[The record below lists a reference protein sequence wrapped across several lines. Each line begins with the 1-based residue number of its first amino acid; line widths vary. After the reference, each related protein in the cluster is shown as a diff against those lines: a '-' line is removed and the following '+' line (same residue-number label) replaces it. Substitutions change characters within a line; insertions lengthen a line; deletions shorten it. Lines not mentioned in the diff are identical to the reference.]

1 MKIHIEDKCAEFISG
16 LGDKV
21 YVVGGYVRNSL
32 CGYTHTDID
41 IAGPIPAQALK
52 LPPHTTVTTVNHRM
66 GTAQLIHD
74 GVAYE
79 YTPFRTQI
87 YNPGGEHTPSQV
99 FFTDSL
105 EADAQRRDFCCNAI
119 YYDVKRDEII
129 DPLNGVRDAQ
139 AKILRGCNKH
149 VFESDG
155 LRLLRLVRLAAELG
169 FKIEGETA
177 AAARAMSGQLVD
189 ITSERKRV
197 ELDKILYADTVNGI
211 ANAEYR
217 GLRLLKQLD
226 LWRNLI
232 PELADCDGIAQPER
246 FHKYDVLEHSFQCVR
261 FAPPIPNLR
270 LAALLHDVGKGYCH
284 KQFGN
289 FHGHEKSSE
298 IMARVILNRLRYPKD
313 VIEQV
318 CKLCG
323 LHMYDMRGDAREA
336 KVRVF
341 VARNYNIIDKLVAL
355 IRADRQATGM
365 VAEQEISQPHRFELV
380 RDKMIDEGTPILKRQ
395 LRITG
400 KDLADMGFEGEAI
413 SAALETLWR
422 ECVIDPKYNNSE
434 RLAKMAERLPKTV
447 GA

>member
-1 MKIHIEDKCAEFISG
+1 M
-16 LGDKV
+16 L
-21 YVVGGYVRNSL
+21 
-32 CGYTHTDID
+32 
-41 IAGPIPAQALK
+41 
-52 LPPHTTVTTVNHRM
+52 
-66 GTAQLIHD
+66 
-74 GVAYE
+74 
-79 YTPFRTQI
+79 FR
-87 YNPGGEHTPSQV
+87 S
-99 FFTDSL
+99 
-105 EADAQRRDFCCNAI
+105 
-119 YYDVKRDEII
+119 
-129 DPLNGVRDAQ
+129 
-139 AKILRGCNKH
+139 
-149 VFESDG
+149 
-155 LRLLRLVRLAAELG
+155 
-169 FKIEGETA
+169 
-177 AAARAMSGQLVD
+177 
-189 ITSERKRV
+189 
-197 ELDKILYADTVNGI
+197 
-211 ANAEYR
+211 
-217 GLRLLKQLD
+217 
-226 LWRNLI
+226 
-232 PELADCDGIAQPER
+232 
-246 FHKYDVLEHSFQCVR
+246 
-261 FAPPIPNLR
+261 
-270 LAALLHDVGKGYCH
+270 HDVGKGYCH